1 MKQVIGITGGIATGK
16 STVTQYIRN
25 KGYLVIDADE
35 LVHDLQSKNGR
46 LYTILVAQL
55 GEEILAPNGE
65 LDRKRL
71 SDRFFSDH
79 QLRKELSRL
88 QNGIIRQELLIRRD
102 QLLATRD
109 VVFMDIPLLFE
120 LDYQKEVDR
129 VWLVYLDAERQLERL
144 KRRNDYTSAQANNR
158 IAAQLSLE
166 TKKTMADAIIDNS
179 GTLAETYQQLDRLLE
194 ELDKLGY

>member
-46 LYTILVAQL
+46 LYTILVAQF

>member
-25 KGYLVIDADE
+25 KGYVVIDADE
-35 LVHDLQSKNGR
+35 VVHELQSKNGQ
-46 LYTILVAQL
+46 LYNVLVAQL
-55 GEEILAPNGE
+55 GEDILAPNGE

-79 QLRKELSRL
+79 RLREKVSRL
-88 QNGIIRQELLIRRD
+88 QNGIIRQELLARRD
-102 QLLATRD
+102 QLLSTKD

-120 LDYQKEVDR
+120 LAYEKEVDY
-129 VWLVYLDAERQLERL
+129 VWLVYLDAERQLDRL
-144 KRRNDYTSAQANNR
+144 KKRNGYTSAEANNR

-166 TKKTMADAIIDNS
+166 TKKTMADTIIDNS
-179 GTLAETYQQLDRLLE
+179 GTLAETYRQLERLLE
-194 ELDKLGY
+194 ELEK